1 MAWHF
6 VERARR
12 EAWRR
17 RLAAIRHTQRFN
29 IFTEHTKKNVIAA
42 RGSGCLTT
50 VFDGVVDGAAQ
61 NSKHPV
67 SVDGVLSTGLRKT
80 ASQQRAET
88 SGAAAHNTIF
98 PTGIPWNSQGGRLQ
112 GAPWT
117 TASSLRLLFCGEKKR
132 GAGKGAVWALGWGM
146 EQRRSGSRACHGAGA
161 RAQGILG
168 AVAAGRSWSSA
179 ATEVGS
185 AMGRSS
191 LLKKSGRHG
200 ARSRGSRDQGE
211 RRGCR
216 GWERRWSRELAGRG
230 AGVLP
235 GSSAMAALR
244 APWIQ
249 GYRTCSALRAQ
260 EHGEGDACLR
270 KKKGR
275 RAGRHSC

>member
-1 MAWHF
+1 
-6 VERARR
+6 
-12 EAWRR
+12 
-17 RLAAIRHTQRFN
+17 
-29 IFTEHTKKNVIAA
+29 VIAA

-50 VFDGVVDGAAQ
+50 VFDGVADGAAQ

-191 LLKKSGRHG
+191 LLKFWAPSRELQQWG
-200 ARSRGSRDQGE
+200 ARLLGCSPWIAEGGTMVICCCAKLRGESTQGGGGAMGRGQGAPVMGEKKGALLFPAAE
-211 RRGCR
+211 RRGE
-216 GWERRWSRELAGRG
+216 GE
-230 AGVLP
+230 
-235 GSSAMAALR
+235 SAMGDCELGPEKAR
-244 APWIQ
+244 AMAGAEGRDAGLSAPCTQ
-249 GYRTCSALRAQ
+249 GKQ
-260 EHGEGDACLR
+260 
-270 KKKGR
+270 
-275 RAGRHSC
+275 